1 MPRFAANLTMLFTE
15 YPVPERFDRAA
26 ASGFQAVE
34 FLFPYDHAAEIKAAL
49 ARTGLALALFNLPV
63 GDFAAGDR
71 GLANDPARRAEFRDG
86 VGRALALAADLGAP
100 RLNCLV
106 GRRLPDVADD
116 VQLGTAAE
124 NLAYAAEQARAAGVA
139 VGVEPLNP
147 FDAPGFL
154 LPTTDAAL
162 ALLARADHR
171 NLSLQYDVYHAQR
184 AEGNLV
190 ATIERVAAGGK
201 LGHVQLADSPARHQP
216 GTGEINV
223 PFVLAALDRVGYG
236 GWIGLE
242 YVPEGGTEGSLGW
255 LREWGYWG

>member
-1 MPRFAANLTMLFTE
+1 MLFTE

-26 ASGFQAVE
+26 AAGFRAVE

-49 ARTGLALALFNLPV
+49 GRTGLELILFNLPV

-71 GLANDPARRAEFRDG
+71 GLANDLTRRAEFRDG
-86 VGRALALAADLGAP
+86 VSRALALAADLGAP

-106 GRRLPDVADD
+106 GRRLPEVAEES
-116 VQLGTAAE
+116 QLATAAE
-124 NLAYAAEQARAAGVA
+124 NLAFAAEQARVAGVA
-139 VGVEPLNP
+139 LGIEPLNP

-154 LPTTDAAL
+154 LPTTDSAL
-162 ALLARADHR
+162 ALLARVSHP
-171 NLSLQYDVYHAQR
+171 NLSLQYDIYHAQR

-190 ATIERVAAGGK
+190 ATIERLTAADH

-223 PFVLAALDRVGYG
+223 PFVLAALDRVGYP
-236 GWIGLE
+236 GWVGLE
-242 YVPEGGTEGSLGW
+242 YLPQGGTERSLAW
-255 LREWGYWG
+255 LREGGYWE